1 MLKQGH
7 FICFNLCSVKRT
19 RSVEKV
25 VSSSSSIRE
34 EGDNWTTLMKSTTNS
49 GLWLADWRSGR
60 PAIGWHPRLPWVTAL
75 DIDWT
80 VSSPCQVWAQVTA
93 LCETKTEIWPFAEMW
108 GWGDYW
114 ELTDK
119 HDDSDHSDQGR
130 PGRPPG
136 GGDSLAGHPPPDD
149 HRRRVWW
156 RRGSQTRAGLPP
168 RRPEHQQKQVTNWQ
182 WWEDGR
188 LIRISHSWRFAS
200 LRETHSMSNSVSA
213 SLQRKVGPRQGG
225 DPILKPAGK
234 YWLLNLMHF
243 IFCRDL
249 LNGIELGAEIVHIP
263 VGDVFQAEKKTCYLL
278 QKGVVA
284 IFGPRSKSSSEH
296 IKYITDSVEIPY
308 IETRWNYRSQN
319 VIGIDPHF
327 IGIDH

>member
-1 MLKQGH
+1 M
-7 FICFNLCSVKRT
+7 
-19 RSVEKV
+19 
-25 VSSSSSIRE
+25 
-34 EGDNWTTLMKSTTNS
+34 
-49 GLWLADWRSGR
+49 
-60 PAIGWHPRLPWVTAL
+60 
-75 DIDWT
+75 
-80 VSSPCQVWAQVTA
+80 
-93 LCETKTEIWPFAEMW
+93 
-108 GWGDYW
+108 
-114 ELTDK
+114 
-119 HDDSDHSDQGR
+119 
-130 PGRPPG
+130 
-136 GGDSLAGHPPPDD
+136 
-149 HRRRVWW
+149 
-156 RRGSQTRAGLPP
+156 
-168 RRPEHQQKQVTNWQ
+168 
-182 WWEDGR
+182 
-188 LIRISHSWRFAS
+188 
-200 LRETHSMSNSVSA
+200 SA

-319 VIGIDPHF
+319 VIGIDPHLL
-327 IGIDH
+327 GKDY